1 MSFVVSSLDGAYGV
15 CYAFAMSEERVIV
28 AMSGGVDSSVAALL
42 LAQQGYEVIGV
53 TMRLWTV
60 ERDDLPTLSKR
71 CCSVEDVEDAR
82 RVCQTI
88 GVPHYVLNFEREFQ
102 QHVVDYFCQEYDR
115 GRTPHPCLAC
125 NDKIKFDFLLR
136 RAMFL
141 EADYIATG
149 HYARIR
155 RSDTGLKLLKGADGK
170 KDQSYVLFTLT
181 QRELSRLLLPVGEYP
196 KERIREIASEAGLP
210 VADKPD
216 SQEICF
222 IPDGDYRK
230 FMRERV
236 SPRPGQLVDAS
247 GTVFGVHPG
256 VQFFTIGQR
265 RGLGLP
271 GNTGRPMYVIE
282 IDANSNRVTLGA
294 EEELYRRSL
303 WASNVNFTT
312 GVPFVGP
319 MEVTAKI
326 RYKASESPATLTAN
340 GDWAKVEFAEP
351 QRAVTPGQAV
361 VFYEGDEL
369 VAGGIIEIEPP
380 DRSHSASQVDHASV
394 G

>member
-1 MSFVVSSLDGAYGV
+1 MTACVTLSPMSKG
-15 CYAFAMSEERVIV
+15 RVIV

-42 LAQQGYEVIGV
+42 LKEQGYEVIGV

-60 ERDDLPTLSKR
+60 ERDDLPPLSKR

-102 QHVVDYFCQEYDR
+102 MHVVDYFCREYDR

-155 RSDTGLKLLKGADGK
+155 PNGAGLKLLKGVDAK

-181 QRELSRLLLPVGEYP
+181 QRELGRLLLPIGEYP
-196 KERIREIASEAGLP
+196 KHRIRQLAAEAGLP

-230 FMRERV
+230 FIGEQVR
-236 SPRPGQLVDAS
+236 PRPGQLVDVA
-247 GTVFGVHPG
+247 GTVLGPHPG

-265 RGLGLP
+265 RGLGLQ
-271 GNTGRPMYVIE
+271 GNTGRPMYVVK
-282 IDANSNRVTLGA
+282 IDPETNQVVLGP
-294 EEELYRRSL
+294 EEELYRTGV
-303 WASNVNFTT
+303 WASRVNFTS
-312 GVPFVGP
+312 GAAPKGRL
-319 MEVTAKI
+319 EVTAKI
-326 RYKASESPATLTAN
+326 RYKASESPATLTVQ
-340 GDWAKVEFAEP
+340 GEWAELRFEEP

-361 VFYEGDEL
+361 VFYRNEEL
-369 VAGGIIEIEPP
+369 VGGGIIELDPP
-380 DRSHSASQVDHASV
+380 SV
-394 G
+394 N

>member
-1 MSFVVSSLDGAYGV
+1 MKKIRVV
-15 CYAFAMSEERVIV
+15 V

-42 LAQQGYEVIGV
+42 LHRQGYEVIGV
-53 TMRLWTV
+53 TMRLWTE
-60 ERDDLPTLSKR
+60 ERADVPDHSKR

-88 GVPHYVLNFEREFQ
+88 GVPHYVQNFESQFQ
-102 QHVVDYFCQEYDR
+102 EHVVDYFRAEYDR

-136 RAMFL
+136 RALFL
-141 EADYIATG
+141 DADYIATG

-155 RSDTGLKLLKGADGK
+155 NGGPSFRLLKGADSS

-181 QRELSRLLLPVGEYP
+181 QSELGRLLFPVGEYP
-196 KERIREIASEAGLP
+196 KSGIRQIAAEAGLP

-222 IPDGDYRK
+222 IPSGNYRS
-230 FMRERV
+230 FLAEHSR
-236 SPRPGQLVDAS
+236 PRPGDFVDLG
-247 GTVFGVHPG
+247 GTVIGQHPG

-271 GNTGRPMYVIE
+271 GGSGEPMFVVG
-282 IDANSNRVTLGA
+282 IDPDSNRVTLGSSA
-294 EEELYRRSL
+294 DLYRSQL
-303 WASNVNFTT
+303 WASRVNFPGGIPSGEPTR
-312 GVPFVGP
+312 V
-319 MEVTAKI
+319 MAKI
-326 RYKASESPATLTAN
+326 RYKASESPATVLVNDDYAEIRF
-340 GDWAKVEFAEP
+340 DEP

-361 VFYEGDEL
+361 VFYRGEEL
-369 VAGGIIEIEPP
+369 VGGGIIEVERPNG
-380 DRSHSASQVDHASV
+380 A
-394 G
+394 